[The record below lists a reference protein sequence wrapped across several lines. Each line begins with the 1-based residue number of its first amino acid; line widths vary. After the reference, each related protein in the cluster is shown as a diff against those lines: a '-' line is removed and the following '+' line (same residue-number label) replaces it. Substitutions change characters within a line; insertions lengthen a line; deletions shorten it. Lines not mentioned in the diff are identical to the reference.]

1 MKEGNGMKNVGN
13 HWANMLFSFCYW
25 CLTLKSKLTGKYKS
39 HYTIALL
46 LLLQIL
52 DLLWKIAVSVLLTC
66 VIQ

>member
-1 MKEGNGMKNVGN
+1 MKNVGN

-52 DLLWKIAVSVLLTC
+52 DLL
-66 VIQ
+66 